1 MYVPDTGSC
10 GVTFI
15 LLWLTVP
22 LTSQVPI
29 KWMALESI
37 LNRTYTHQSDVWSY
51 GGCFVFSSCCQR
63 MFSPSLLPRLNPC
76 SITDHIRCVK
86 QLVPNPGVMLTV
98 LEEEIFILSKTKC
111 LSSMGDGEGGQ
122 LFWWSSWDVAPGSK
136 STCQHFQK
144 GEHWA
149 TICSFYDTGSTHLH
163 TSSLRWTISR

>member
-1 MYVPDTGSC
+1 MWGHLYFAVTNSPFNFTGTDQMDGP
-10 GVTFI
+10 GVHLKQDLHAPEWCVELRWVF
-15 LLWLTVP
+15 
-22 LTSQVPI
+22 
-29 KWMALESI
+29 
-37 LNRTYTHQSDVWSY
+37 
-51 GGCFVFSSCCQR
+51 FFSSCRQR

-122 LFWWSSWDVAPGSK
+122 LFWCCSWDVAPGSK

-144 GEHWA
+144 GVHWA